1 MSSRTS
7 LYDVTYQLRAHK
19 RDRFIEFIKSLL
31 LTPFILSTKPKEQQ
45 DRNTPR
51 YLEILG
57 CIEELVEDHINCIQM
72 GKPDSA
78 RLNRLVPSLGRFFTK
93 LPLQQ
98 AYEYINENRSIST
111 RRFVPPSFNDIRHL
125 LNHAQI
131 LEIAKQLKLITFD
144 GDYTLYADGQ
154 DFAKDSALV
163 GLIIS
168 LLEHGIKVA
177 IVTAAGYP
185 GDAVRYEQRLSGL
198 LDGFR
203 NFKKNKDIFSNFYVL
218 GGECNYLFQY
228 SPEDGHLHYIPEEEY
243 QPEFLKEWSTDEDRI
258 QEILNVAENHLKK
271 RLKEMGYEQK
281 VSIIRKMRAVGVS
294 PKPGFKLSREQ
305 LDELSLAVQAVL
317 DQHNFNKI
325 PGSPTTKR
333 RRIGKSISIPFSNT
347 IPYCAFNGG
356 SDVWVDIGNKL
367 IGVKVLQELLKT
379 EGHETLHVGD
389 QFLSTGNDIA
399 TRNCC
404 CTIWIT
410 NPEETQDV
418 LIQLTNMLAEI

>member
-57 CIEELVEDHINCIQM
+57 CIEELVDDHISCIQM

-78 RLNRLVPSLGRFFTK
+78 RLSRLVPSLGRFFTK
-93 LPLQQ
+93 LPLRQ
-98 AYEYINENRSIST
+98 AFEHINEDRSIAT

-154 DFAKDSALV
+154 DFAKDSELV

-185 GDAVRYEQRLSGL
+185 GNAERYEQRLSGL

-203 NFKKNKDIFSNFYVL
+203 NFKQDKEIFSNFYVL
-218 GGECNYLFQY
+218 GNYLFRY
-228 SPEDGHLHYIPEEEY
+228 DHKDEHLHYIPEEEY

-258 QEILNVAENHLKK
+258 QEMLNVAENHLVK
-271 RLKEMGYEQK
+271 RIKEMGYEQK
-281 VSIIRKMRAVGVS
+281 VTIIRKMRAVG
-294 PKPGFKLSREQ
+294 

-333 RRIGKSISIPFSNT
+333 RRIGKSISIPLSNT

-367 IGVKVLQELLKT
+367 IGVKVLQELLQT

-410 NPEETQDV
+410 SPAETQDV
-418 LIQLTNMLAEI
+418 LFQLTNLLADADLK